1 MLRTQLEMW
10 GHMTSLDKL
19 NSPLVV
25 SAWGEL
31 LALKKLVAPRLARSK
46 PIRMTR
52 KTLKMKVLPPPL
64 PPPLCG
70 LSDGGV
76 EEDEV
81 DAQMTDVC
89 VHPSSS
95 GIRPMV
101 IDDDNPMEV
110 SVDDCVI

>member
-1 MLRTQLEMW
+1 MTMDTICMMERRTDEWRQMVMLRTQLEMW

-52 KTLKMKVLPPPL
+52 KTLKMKVLPPPNP
-64 PPPLCG
+64 PPPLCVG
-70 LSDGGV
+70 
-76 EEDEV
+76 
-81 DAQMTDVC
+81 
-89 VHPSSS
+89 
-95 GIRPMV
+95 
-101 IDDDNPMEV
+101 
-110 SVDDCVI
+110 